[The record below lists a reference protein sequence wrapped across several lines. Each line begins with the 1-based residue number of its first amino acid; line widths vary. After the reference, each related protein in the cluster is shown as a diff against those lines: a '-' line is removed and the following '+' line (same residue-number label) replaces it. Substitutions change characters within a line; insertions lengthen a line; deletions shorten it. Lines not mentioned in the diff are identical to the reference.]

1 MINSVG
7 YKPII
12 ASGVDT
18 NQIKK
23 QNEIQTKL
31 QDVEQNKIQE
41 MRKAIKKGEYKVDL
55 QATSE
60 KMALN
65 LLGL

>member
-1 MINSVG
+1 MISSVG
-7 YKPII
+7 YKPVI
-12 ASGVDT
+12 ASGIDT
-18 NQIKK
+18 NQVKK
-23 QNEIQTKL
+23 QNEIQAKT
-31 QDVEQNKIQE
+31 QEVEQDKIQE
-41 MRKAIKKGEYKVDL
+41 IRKAIKKGEYKVDL

>member
-1 MINSVG
+1 MLNIIGKNPMVANVDSKIHKVG
-7 YKPII
+7 DQKVQ
-12 ASGVDT
+12 A
-18 NQIKK
+18 
-23 QNEIQTKL
+23 E
-31 QDVEQNKIQE
+31 KIQSDKVE
-41 MRKAIKKGEYKVDL
+41 KISQAVKSGSYKVDL